1 VARNQR
7 QRILAAVA
15 EATSERG
22 YTRMSVEDVVSRA
35 GVSRRTFYELF
46 SNKDQVFLEAYD
58 QVANLL
64 LAQVRAANEGET
76 GFANRVIAGFRA
88 FLELLEASPA
98 FARMCIVEVMAAGP
112 EAVAKRTEV
121 MGAFAKLVEE
131 TARTE
136 LGEDGSAP
144 AMHAQTI
151 VAGAY
156 EAVYRMIA
164 AGETDRLYTL
174 LPDLVE
180 SALLPYIGEKEA
192 AAHRR
197 ELAGELEEQDDRS
210 PAGA

>member
-1 VARNQR
+1 
-7 QRILAAVA
+7 
-15 EATSERG
+15 
-22 YTRMSVEDVVSRA
+22 MSVEDVVRRA

-46 SNKDQVFLEAYD
+46 DNKDHVFLEAYD

-64 LAQVRAANEGET
+64 VAQVRAANEGQE
-76 GFANRVIAGFRA
+76 GFANRLIAGFRA
-88 FLELLEASPA
+88 FLELLEASPT

-112 EAVAKRTEV
+112 AAVAKRTEV
-121 MGAFAKLVEE
+121 MGEFARLIEE
-131 TARTE
+131 TSRTE

-180 SALLPYIGEKEA
+180 SALLPYIGEKKA
-192 AAHRR
+192 AAHRG
-197 ELAGELEEQDDRS
+197 ELADELEEQGSER
-210 PAGA
+210 